1 MVCGFLGLGLSMV
14 GVSGTS
20 GQDMMETWPGY
31 QDLVLAI
38 IIALVGIA
46 QMYLVIWALQVF
58 NSCGFLVLSLSIFCL
73 VGVTSAVFYGETTE
87 YHPSVLCP
95 GTQLNVVMPIL

>member
-1 MVCGFLGLGLSMV
+1 MVCGFLGLGLSMM
-14 GVSGTS
+14 GVSGNS
-20 GQDMMETWPGY
+20 GEDKMETWPGY
-31 QDLVLAI
+31 QDWVLAI

-58 NSCGFLVLSLSIFCL
+58 NPGGFSVLPSSILYL
-73 VGVTSAVFYGETTE
+73 VGVTSTVFYGETTE

-95 GTQLNVVMPIL
+95 GTQLNLVMPIL